1 MKHLGLEIALPKLAS
16 QVRCPVCGAACEGPA
31 YAVYSASRAAAHFC
45 LPWRDAD
52 RHARLTACIRR
63 LWGGDSCE
71 VRECAACGFGFS
83 WPHVGGDREF
93 YEIIHES
100 AGYTSWR
107 WEYGITRDA
116 AAAAFPRGGRV
127 LDIGAGDGSFLMA
140 MPSGW
145 ERCATE
151 STDMM
156 RGVLEKKGVRVFRD
170 LEEACAQAAGTF
182 QVVTSFQVLE
192 HVGEF
197 RPMLAAARELTAPGG
212 MCVVST
218 PDWEMLK
225 VQMRAT
231 RCADMPP
238 NHVNKWTGKSMSL
251 ALEQAGFKVEAV
263 HKQPGYWKDVPYALY
278 LRVRAAAEERPRS
291 LAAVAYRIRNKKIRG
306 PVLGAVGSWEG
317 LKMLPHLGDARV
329 GTGLA
334 CVARAV

>member
-1 MKHLGLEIALPKLAS
+1 MAEREGE
-16 QVRCPVCGAACEGPA
+16 VRCPVCNAACVGAP
-31 YAVYSASRAAAHFC
+31 YAVYSAARAAAHFC

-71 VRECAACGFGFS
+71 VRECSACGFGFS
-83 WPHVGGDREF
+83 WPHVGGDGEF
-93 YEIIHES
+93 YSIIHES

-116 AAAAFPRGGRV
+116 AGVAFPKGGRV
-127 LDIGAGDGSFLMA
+127 LDIGAGDGSFLDA
-140 MPSGW
+140 MPAGW

-151 STDMM
+151 STDVM

-170 LEEACAQAAGTF
+170 LEDACAKAAGTF

-197 RPMLAAARELTAPGG
+197 RPMLAAARKLAAPGG

-218 PDWEMLK
+218 PNWETLK
-225 VQMRAT
+225 IQMRAT
-231 RCADMPP
+231 RCPDMPP
-238 NHVNKWTGKSMSL
+238 NHVNKWTGRSMSL

-263 HKQPGYWKDVPYALY
+263 HKQPGYWRDVPYALY
-278 LRVRAAAEERPRS
+278 LRVRGAAEERPRS
-291 LAAVAYRIRNKKIRG
+291 LAALAYRIRDKRVRG
-306 PVLGAVGSWEG
+306 PVLAAVGLWEG
-317 LKMLPHLGDARV
+317 LKMLPWVREARV

-334 CVARAV
+334 VAARAI

>member
-1 MKHLGLEIALPKLAS
+1 MLVAERRPEP
-16 QVRCPVCGAACEGPA
+16 VCPVCGSRCPGAPFATYGA
-31 YAVYSASRAAAHFC
+31 GRAASHFC

-71 VRECAACGFGFS
+71 IRECPACGFGFS
-83 WPHVGGDREF
+83 WPHVGGDEEF
-93 YEIIHES
+93 YSIIHES
-100 AGYTSWR
+100 AGYASWR
-107 WEYGITRDA
+107 WEYGLARDA
-116 AAAAFPRGGRV
+116 AGAAFPRGGRV
-127 LDIGAGDGSFLMA
+127 LDIGAGDGSFLDA

-151 STDMM
+151 STDVM

-170 LEEACAQAAGTF
+170 LEEACEKAGVF
-182 QVVTSFQVLE
+182 ELVTSFQVLE

-197 RPMLAAARELTAPGG
+197 GPMLAAARRLTAPGG

-218 PDWEMLK
+218 PDWETLK

-231 RCADMPP
+231 RCPDMPP

-251 ALEQAGFKVEAV
+251 ALEQAGFKVEGV
-263 HKQPGYWKDVPYALY
+263 PKQPGYWKDVPYALY
-278 LRVRAAAEERPRS
+278 LRVRATAEERPRS
-291 LAAVAYRIRNKKIRG
+291 LAAAAYRIRDKRVRG
-306 PVLGAVGSWEG
+306 PVLAAVGLWEG

-334 CVARAV
+334 CVGRVG